1 MEQERLKMYQLLH
14 GDGITEL
21 GFSAFVSKYFAT
33 EAKTKELHDYLISK
47 KSPRGNYYYSNPVG
61 DFFKKYACDLFPNS
75 TYCGGSGTSSSTG
88 ENIFACLLKDPDL
101 RLTPDKKAV
110 VFNGSDGKWTFFS
123 NHRFHTTIG
132 KLMGNWTCDGTD
144 NYIIMQEDG
153 WNYSS
158 KTNDWTRATE
168 SSSSSS
174 SSNSSSGTSLVDTN
188 LTANDLAAGKTVKV
202 GMKGNIVGDIQQLLI
217 DKGFVH
223 VSKNDTV
230 DYIFGNRT
238 KRMVQAFQAA
248 NGLADDGV
256 VGKDTW
262 AKLNGNTASNN
273 SSTSQATSVKSPDE
287 VAGSDSV
294 IIQENRKKILRKYLQ
309 EFK

>member
-33 EAKTKELHDYLISK
+33 EAKTKNLHDYLISK

-75 TYCGGSGTSSSTG
+75 TYCGGSGTNTG
-88 ENIFACLLKDPDL
+88 TTSNMFACLLKDPDL
-101 RLTPDKKAV
+101 KLYKDV
-110 VFNGSDGKWTFFS
+110 VKYIPSDPNKYWAFFS
-123 NHRFHTTIG
+123 NNRFYSHNTKKRGTWSC
-132 KLMGNWTCDGTD
+132 NGTD
-144 NYIIMQEDG
+144 GYIIKLDDG
-153 WNYSS
+153 SDEYNS
-158 KTNDWTRATE
+158 KTGWKSKQNNTNT
-168 SSSSSS
+168 
-174 SSNSSSGTSLVDTN
+174 NTNTTTVTDTN
-188 LTANDLAAGKTVKV
+188 LTSNDLAAGKTVGV
-202 GMKGNIVGDIQQLLI
+202 GMRGDIVTSIQQLLI

-223 VSKNDTV
+223 VSKNDMA
-230 DYIFGNRT
+230 DGIFGNRT
-238 KRMVQAFQAA
+238 KRMVMAFQAA
-248 NGLADDGV
+248 NGLKDDGI

-262 AKLNGNTASNN
+262 AKLNGAAATNN
-273 SSTSQATSVKSPDE
+273 ASQASSVNNPDE

>member
-33 EAKTKELHDYLISK
+33 EAKTKNLHDYLISK

-75 TYCGGSGTSSSTG
+75 TYCGGSGTNTG
-88 ENIFACLLKDPDL
+88 ATSNMFACVLKNSNYKLQKDVATYTFPDA
-101 RLTPDKKAV
+101 K
-110 VFNGSDGKWTFFS
+110 DGKWHLFS
-123 NHRFHTTIG
+123 NYRFFDTATKQKG
-132 KLMGNWTCDGTD
+132 SWSCDGSD
-144 NYIIMQEDG
+144 YYFIKLDDG
-153 WNYSS
+153 GVYSS
-158 KTNDWTRATE
+158 KKAEWTDPSTN
-168 SSSSSS
+168 S
-174 SSNSSSGTSLVDTN
+174 SSNSSSSRTSITDTN
-188 LTANDLAAGKTVKV
+188 LTANDLAAGKTVGV
-202 GMKGNIVGDIQQLLI
+202 GMRGDIVTSIQELLI

-223 VSKNDTV
+223 VSKNDKA
-230 DYIFGNRT
+230 DGIFGNRT
-238 KRMVQAFQAA
+238 KRMVMAFQAA
-248 NGLADDGV
+248 NGLKDDGV

-262 AKLNGNTASNN
+262 AKLNGTATTNN
-273 SSTSQATSVKSPDE
+273 ASQASSVNNPDE